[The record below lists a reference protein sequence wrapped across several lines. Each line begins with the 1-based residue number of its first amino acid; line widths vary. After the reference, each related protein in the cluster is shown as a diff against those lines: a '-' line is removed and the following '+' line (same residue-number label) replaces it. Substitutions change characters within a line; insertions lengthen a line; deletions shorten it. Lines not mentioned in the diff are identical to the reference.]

1 MAKKFNLGDYL
12 KTDAV
17 SELNTEQIVL
27 IDVDRIDPDPDNFY
41 SLEGIDDLAGNI
53 ELIGLQQPL
62 RVRPNGERFTIV
74 SGHRRRAAILLI
86 RDGGSEQFA
95 QGVPCIVEYGE
106 ASPAMR
112 ELRLI
117 YANSATRVMSS
128 AEISKQAER
137 VTELLYQL
145 KEQGVEFPG
154 RMREHVAQ
162 ACQVSASKLARLHA
176 IRNNLDESL
185 LALYDKGTLKE
196 AAAYEL
202 QKLPKEAQA
211 YLGAQKKIQNN
222 GISMYNA
229 ERLVKSAESYLHPSC
244 KCPDGEDCTQTLARF
259 KQTATTEMSYR
270 QCPSGMCCLN
280 CRSSLSDC
288 PYQCARSKAQLEQ
301 NKADEKAEKERQAEK
316 DRKSKEKQRQRLA
329 REYGEILK
337 LAEAAGLS
345 DDARIRFNQAYTV
358 GQLRERARGE
368 GFYEWTLV
376 STTTPISSMYAKD
389 LAESADALGVSV
401 DFLLGRE
408 RKPETQV
415 VTAVDGTAWQTG
427 EPAEPGWYC
436 CWAQWVDKYKGAL
449 PAYDPDYETLFWNGS
464 MWTNGYNSTKDAGFT
479 VHFWYPIPPEPDAEE
494 V

>member
-41 SLEGIDDLAGNI
+41 SLEGIDELAGNI

-62 RVRPNGERFTIV
+62 RVRPAGERFVIV

-128 AEISKQAER
+128 AEISRQAER
-137 VTELLYQL
+137 VTELLYEL

-185 LALYDKGTLKE
+185 LQLFDNGKLKE
-196 AAAYEL
+196 GAAYEL

-222 GISMYNA
+222 GVQVYNA
-229 ERLVKSAESYLHPSC
+229 ERLVKCAENYLHPSC
-244 KCPDGEDCTQTLARF
+244 KCPDGSECTQTLARF
-259 KQTATTEMSYR
+259 KQTATTDMSYR
-270 QCPSGMCCLN
+270 QCPSGRCCLE

-288 PYQCARSKAQLEQ
+288 PYQCARSKAKLEQ
-301 NKADEKAEKERQAEK
+301 QKDEEKAEKERAAEK
-316 DRKSKEKQRQRLA
+316 ERKSKEKQRKRLA
-329 REYGEILK
+329 DEYAEILK
-337 LAEAAGLS
+337 LAEAAGLA
-345 DDARIRFNQAYTV
+345 DDTRIHFNQAYTV

-368 GFYEWTLV
+368 GFYDWTLV
-376 STTTPISSMYAKD
+376 SSTTPFSSMYARD
-389 LAESADALGVSV
+389 LAENADVLGVTT
-401 DFLLGRE
+401 DFLLGRT
-408 RKPETQV
+408 PAPSQPPV
-415 VTAVDGTAWQTG
+415 SAPAWQTG
-427 EPAEPGWYC
+427 DPTRPGRYFC
-436 CWAQWVDKYKGAL
+436 RVDMETTKPIENRCTWTGEFWEIYGAKLDDRWKVVGWWPL
-449 PAYDPDYETLFWNGS
+449 P
-464 MWTNGYNSTKDAGFT
+464 
-479 VHFWYPIPPEPDAEE
+479 EE
-494 V
+494 G